1 MAIVITR
8 AQWKKFAPKCPANYT
23 EALFN
28 NMIELENAGVL
39 ENELRWCHFIAT
51 CYAEMDAAGGFRE
64 IREIMNYKT
73 IKALRGAWPSRFNH
87 LSDEECRTYL
97 RNPVVLAEKV
107 YGLTSGR
114 AASMGNIYP
123 GDAFAFRGGGWFNT
137 TGRKSVENY
146 RKKMGLPLPALPEDL
161 DDPVLTLKFA
171 CFEWVETNC
180 NKWADENEIIKIAKA
195 INTGSATSGVR
206 PNGMD
211 IRREGFARAW
221 SIWGETGEADVPAKQ
236 ISLMSVAA
244 KVVAPTGAAIVT
256 APTVVEYIPK
266 FPEPAKVQE
275 YVGVLGSIKDFI
287 ISSHLDVVIAYALPF
302 LPYAFAAGGLYALL
316 AWLSSKRS

>member
-1 MAIVITR
+1 MAVVITR

-28 NMIELENAGVL
+28 NMVELENAGIL

-73 IKALRGAWPSRFNH
+73 VGALRGAWPSRFNH
-87 LSDEECRTYL
+87 LSNEECKTYL

-107 YGLTSGR
+107 YGLQSGR
-114 AASMGNIYP
+114 AASLGNVNP

-137 TGRKSVENY
+137 TGRKAVEEY
-146 RKKMGLPLPALPEDL
+146 RKKLGMPLPALPEDL

-171 CFEWVETNC
+171 CFEWAETNC
-180 NKWADENEIIKIAKA
+180 NKWADENEIIRVAKA
-195 INTGSATSGVR
+195 INTGSAMSGVR

-211 IRREGFARAW
+211 IRKEGFERAW
-221 SIWGETGEADVPAKQ
+221 KIWGETGDADKPAKE
-236 ISLMSVAA
+236 ISIMAIAA
-244 KVVAPTGAAIVT
+244 KVGVPAAGT
-256 APTVVEYIPK
+256 AMAAPTVVSYIPTI
-266 FPEPAKVQE
+266 PEPAVIKE
-275 YVGVLGSIKDFI
+275 YVGVFGAIKDFAVT
-287 ISSHLDVVIAYALPF
+287 SHFDIVLAYTLPF
-302 LPYAFAAGGLYALL
+302 LPYAFGAGILYAG
-316 AWLSSKRS
+316 LSWWSKRS